1 MIGEEMN
8 IQWKKVKVLVSFLLR
23 SIMILLFFIALWQ
36 SDLNWVF
43 GSGIAVILTFLP
55 MILERNYHITL
66 PWILE
71 VLIVFALLLH
81 IGGGVLSMYYTI
93 PLYDK
98 FAHFVSSFLVAFI
111 SFAAI
116 YILDEYWDGLHMDR
130 RAMAFVVIVSTM
142 AFGVVWEFIEW
153 SSDLVFGTHEQW
165 GLADTMTDLLVD
177 TIGGVFM
184 AFFGASFMK
193 SGKWISLTKEFNED
207 IESLLDTI
215 KQNKKEKKK

>member
-1 MIGEEMN
+1 MN
-8 IQWKKVKVLVSFLLR
+8 IQRKKVQVFVSFLLR
-23 SIMILLFFIALWQ
+23 SIMILLFFISIWQ
-36 SDLNWVF
+36 NDLNWVF
-43 GSGIAVILTFLP
+43 GSGFAVFLTFLP
-55 MILERNYHITL
+55 MLLERNYHITL

-71 VLIVFALLLH
+71 VLIVFALFLH

-130 RAMAFVVIVSTM
+130 RAMVFVVIVSTM
-142 AFGVVWEFIEW
+142 AFGVIWEFIEW
-153 SSDLVFGTHEQW
+153 GSDLVFGTHEQW
-165 GLADTMTDLLVD
+165 GLTDTMTDLLVD

-184 AFFGASFMK
+184 AFFGSSFMK
-193 SGKWISLTKEFNED
+193 SGKWMVLTKDFNQD
-207 IESLLDTI
+207 IKSFLDTFR
-215 KQNKKEKKK
+215 KEEKKK

>member
-1 MIGEEMN
+1 MVI
-8 IQWKKVKVLVSFLLR
+8 LFL
-23 SIMILLFFIALWQ
+23 IAVWQ

-43 GSGIAVILTFLP
+43 GAGFALFLTFVP
-55 MILERNYHITL
+55 MLLERNYHITL

-71 VLIVFALLLH
+71 VLIVLALFLH

-142 AFGVVWEFIEW
+142 AFGVVWEFIEM
-153 SSDLVFGTHEQW
+153 SSDLLFGTHEQW
-165 GLADTMTDLLVD
+165 GLADTMTDLFVN
-177 TIGGVFM
+177 TIGGIFM
-184 AFFGASFMK
+184 AFFGVSLMK
-193 SGKWISLTKEFNED
+193 SGKWISMTKDFNAGV
-207 IESLLDTI
+207 ESFLDRF
-215 KQNKKEKKK
+215 KKDKR

>member
-1 MIGEEMN
+1 VSLVGEKKMN
-8 IQWKKVKVLVSFLLR
+8 IQRRKGQVFVSFLLR
-23 SIMILLFFIALWQ
+23 LIMIILFFIAVWQ

-43 GSGIAVILTFLP
+43 GAGFGLFLTFVP

-71 VLIVFALLLH
+71 VLIVFALFLH

-116 YILDEYWDGLHMDR
+116 YILDEYWDGLHMDS

-142 AFGVVWEFIEW
+142 AFGVIWEFIEFG
-153 SSDLVFGTHEQW
+153 SDIFFGTNEQW
-165 GLADTMTDLLVD
+165 GLLDTMTDLFVD
-177 TIGGVFM
+177 TVGGVLM
-184 AFFGASFMK
+184 AFFGVSLIK
-193 SGKWISLTKEFNED
+193 SGKWSLLTDEFNQD
-207 IESLLDTI
+207 IESFLDTFR
-215 KQNKKEKKK
+215 KEK

>member
-1 MIGEEMN
+1 MAIGLRKGQV
-8 IQWKKVKVLVSFLLR
+8 IISFIFR
-23 SIMILLFFIALWQ
+23 IIMIVLFFIAVWQ

-43 GSGIAVILTFLP
+43 GSGFAVLLTFVP

-71 VLIVFALLLH
+71 FLIVFALFLH

-98 FAHFVSSFLVAFI
+98 FAHFVSSVLVAFI

-130 RAMAFVVIVSTM
+130 RAMAFVVVVTTM

-153 SSDLVFGTHEQW
+153 GSDLVFGTNEQW
-165 GLADTMTDLLVD
+165 GLDDTMTDLFVD
-177 TIGGVFM
+177 TLGGVFM
-184 AFFGASFMK
+184 SFFGVSLMK
-193 SGKWISLTKEFNED
+193 SGRWISITKEFNQD
-207 IESLLDTI
+207 IESFLDSI
-215 KQNKKEKKK
+215 KQGESSKKEKKEK

>member
-1 MIGEEMN
+1 MT
-8 IQWKKVKVLVSFLLR
+8 IQRNKSQIIISFGLR
-23 SIMILLFFIALWQ
+23 LIMVILFFIAIWQ
-36 SDLNWVF
+36 SDPNWVF
-43 GSGIAVILTFLP
+43 GAGFALLLTFVP

-71 VLIVFALLLH
+71 ILIVFALFLH

-98 FAHFVSSFLVAFI
+98 LAHFVSSFLVAFI

-130 RAMAFVVIVSTM
+130 RAMAFVVIVTTM

-153 SSDLVFGTHEQW
+153 GSDLIFGTHEQW
-165 GLADTMTDLLVD
+165 GLTDTMTDLFVD
-177 TIGGVFM
+177 TIGGVLM
-184 AFFGASFMK
+184 AFFGVSLMK
-193 SGKWISLTKEFNED
+193 SGKWISMTKDFNED
-207 IESLLDTI
+207 IETFLD
-215 KQNKKEKKK
+215 KFKKREGS